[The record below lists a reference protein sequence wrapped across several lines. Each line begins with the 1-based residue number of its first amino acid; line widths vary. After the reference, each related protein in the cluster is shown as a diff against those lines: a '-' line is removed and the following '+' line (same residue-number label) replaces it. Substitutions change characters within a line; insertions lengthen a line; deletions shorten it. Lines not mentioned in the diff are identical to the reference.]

1 MVNTLKIYLIMNI
14 FSFPELKTKF
24 SQIPQALNFCQPRG
38 YKKKYLGNLTKFGF
52 QFRKRK

>member
-1 MVNTLKIYLIMNI
+1 MNI

-38 YKKKYLGNLTKFGF
+38 YKKIFG
-52 QFRKRK
+52 QFDEIWFSISETEINIIILN